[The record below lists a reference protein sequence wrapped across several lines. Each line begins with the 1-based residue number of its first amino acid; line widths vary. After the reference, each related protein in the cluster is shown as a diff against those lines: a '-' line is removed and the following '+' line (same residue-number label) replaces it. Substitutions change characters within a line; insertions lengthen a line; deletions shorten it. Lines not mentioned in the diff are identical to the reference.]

1 MKMKLTGGLGLL
13 LVTALAT
20 GEALPETRVTLVTGP
35 EETNVPI
42 FTSKEGL
49 HLGQTRLE
57 PWPYAVPDCDG
68 CTLTLER
75 DFSPVGPDRTL
86 ILAAPGA
93 TQPTWFFA
101 DRLRLPASLPGGA
114 VLRAQTGPELGLE
127 SGGERATLS
136 VGEPLWLE
144 GCQYHLI
151 WYDQPT
157 PPAASGV
164 DTTQN
169 PEAAALAPQPEIIA
183 EDPTQHVQ
191 VQGQCR

>member
-1 MKMKLTGGLGLL
+1 MKLTGGQGLL
-13 LVTALAT
+13 LATALAT

-35 EETNVPI
+35 EEANVRI
-42 FTSKEGL
+42 FASKEGL

-68 CTLTLER
+68 CSLTLER

-93 TQPTWFFA
+93 VQPTWFFA
-101 DRLRLPASLPGGA
+101 DRLRLPARLPGGA
-114 VLRAQTGPELGLE
+114 VLRAQTGPALGLE

-136 VGEPLWLE
+136 VGEPRWLG

-151 WYDQPT
+151 WHDQPA

-164 DTTQN
+164 GTTRSSEGA
-169 PEAAALAPQPEIIA
+169 PLAPQPEIIA
-183 EDPTQHVQ
+183 EDPVHHVQ

>member
-13 LVTALAT
+13 LATALAT

-68 CTLTLER
+68 CSLTLER

-93 TQPTWFFA
+93 AQPTWFFA

-114 VLRAQTGPELGLE
+114 VLRAQAGPELGLE
-127 SGGERATLS
+127 AGSERATLS
-136 VGEPLWLE
+136 VGEPRWLE

-157 PPAASGV
+157 SSAASGGG
-164 DTTQN
+164 TTQN

-183 EDPTQHVQ
+183 EDPSHHVQ